1 MILKNSLYTIADKR
15 MEGSG
20 IFYQILLDKNHFIYK
35 AHFPNFIYK
44 AHFPNEPITPGVCI
58 IQIAKE
64 LLEDYLHEEYEI
76 SYIKNI
82 KFLSVLSPLST
93 PSVAY
98 VFDKITILPETNECK
113 TQVQVQQDNVLFAK
127 LSIIFKKSH

>member
-20 IFYQILLDKNHFIYK
+20 IFYQILLDKNH
-35 AHFPNFIYK
+35 FIYK

-93 PSVAY
+93 SSVAY
-98 VFDKITILPETNECK
+98 VFDKITVLPETNECK
-113 TQVQVQQDNVLFAK
+113 TQLQVQQDNVLFAK
-127 LSIIFKKSH
+127 LSIIFKKSHQ

>member
-35 AHFPNFIYK
+35 AHFPNV
-44 AHFPNEPITPGVCI
+44 PITPGVCI

>member
-1 MILKNSLYTIADKR
+1 MILKNSLYTIADKK

-20 IFYQILLDKNHFIYK
+20 TFYQILLDKNH
-35 AHFPNFIYK
+35 FIYK

-127 LSIIFKKSH
+127 LSIIFKKSHQ

>member
-20 IFYQILLDKNHFIYK
+20 IFYQILLDKNH
-35 AHFPNFIYK
+35 FIYK

>member
-35 AHFPNFIYK
+35 AHFPN
-44 AHFPNEPITPGVCI
+44 EPITPGVCI

-76 SYIKNI
+76 SYVKNI

-93 PSVAY
+93 PTVAY
-98 VFDKITILPETNECK
+98 VFDKVTFLPETNECK

>member
-1 MILKNSLYTIADKR
+1 MILKNSLYTIADKK

-20 IFYQILLDKNHFIYK
+20 IFYQILLDKNH
-35 AHFPNFIYK
+35 FIYK

-76 SYIKNI
+76 SHVKNI

-98 VFDKITILPETNECK
+98 AFDSCLC
-113 TQVQVQQDNVLFAK
+113 L
-127 LSIIFKKSH
+127 

>member
-1 MILKNSLYTIADKR
+1 MILKNSLYTIADKK

-20 IFYQILLDKNHFIYK
+20 IFYQILLDKNH
-35 AHFPNFIYK
+35 FIYK

-76 SYIKNI
+76 SYVKNI

-98 VFDKITILPETNECK
+98 VFDKITFLPETNECK

-127 LSIIFKKSH
+127 LSIIFKMSH

>member
-35 AHFPNFIYK
+35 AHFPN
-44 AHFPNEPITPGVCI
+44 EPITPGVCI

-76 SYIKNI
+76 SYVKNI

-98 VFDKITILPETNECK
+98 VFDKITVLPETNECK
-113 TQVQVQQDNVLFAK
+113 TQVQVQQDNALFAK
-127 LSIIFKKSH
+127 LSIIFKKSHQ

>member
-1 MILKNSLYTIADKR
+1 MQKKSMILKNSLYTIADKR

-35 AHFPNFIYK
+35 AHFPN
-44 AHFPNEPITPGVCI
+44 EPITPGVCI

-76 SYIKNI
+76 SHVKNI

-98 VFDKITILPETNECK
+98 VFDKVTFLPETNECK

-127 LSIIFKKSH
+127 LSIIFKKSQ

>member
-1 MILKNSLYTIADKR
+1 MILKNSLYTIADKK

-35 AHFPNFIYK
+35 AHFPN
-44 AHFPNEPITPGVCI
+44 EPITPGVCI
-58 IQIAKE
+58 IQVAKE

-113 TQVQVQQDNVLFAK
+113 TQVQVQHDNILFAK

>member
-20 IFYQILLDKNHFIYK
+20 ILYQILLDKNH
-35 AHFPNFIYK
+35 FIYK

>member
-1 MILKNSLYTIADKR
+1 MILKNSLYTIADKK

-20 IFYQILLDKNHFIYK
+20 IFYQILLDKNH
-35 AHFPNFIYK
+35 FIYK

-64 LLEDYLHEEYEI
+64 LLEDYLHEECEI

-98 VFDKITILPETNECK
+98 VFDKITFLPETNECK

>member
-1 MILKNSLYTIADKR
+1 MSMILKNSLYTIADKK

-20 IFYQILLDKNHFIYK
+20 IFYQILLDKNH
-35 AHFPNFIYK
+35 FIYK

-127 LSIIFKKSH
+127 LSIIFKKSHQ

>member
-1 MILKNSLYTIADKR
+1 MILKNSLYTIADKK

-20 IFYQILLDKNHFIYK
+20 IFYQILLDKNH
-35 AHFPNFIYK
+35 FIYK

-98 VFDKITILPETNECK
+98 VFDKITVLPETNECK

-127 LSIIFKKSH
+127 LSIIFKKSRQ

>member
-1 MILKNSLYTIADKR
+1 MILKNSLYTIADKK

-20 IFYQILLDKNHFIYK
+20 IFYQILLDKNH
-35 AHFPNFIYK
+35 FIYK

-93 PSVAY
+93 PSVSY

>member
-35 AHFPNFIYK
+35 AHFPN
-44 AHFPNEPITPGVCI
+44 EPITPGVCI
-58 IQIAKE
+58 IQVAKE

-127 LSIIFKKSH
+127 LSIIFKKSRQ

>member
-1 MILKNSLYTIADKR
+1 MILRNSLYTITDKR
-15 MEGSG
+15 TEGSG
-20 IFYQILLDKNHFIYK
+20 ILYQILLDKN
-35 AHFPNFIYK
+35 NFIYK

-98 VFDKITILPETNECK
+98 VFDKVTFLPETNECK

>member
-1 MILKNSLYTIADKR
+1 MILKNSLYTIADKK

-20 IFYQILLDKNHFIYK
+20 IFYQILLDKNH
-35 AHFPNFIYK
+35 FIYK

-76 SYIKNI
+76 SYVKNI

-98 VFDKITILPETNECK
+98 VFDKVTFLPETNECK

>member
-1 MILKNSLYTIADKR
+1 MILKNSLYTIADKK

-20 IFYQILLDKNHFIYK
+20 IFYQILLDKNH
-35 AHFPNFIYK
+35 FIYK

-113 TQVQVQQDNVLFAK
+113 IQVQVQQDNVLFAK
-127 LSIIFKKSH
+127 LSIIFNKSH

>member
-1 MILKNSLYTIADKR
+1 MILKNSLYTIADKK

-20 IFYQILLDKNHFIYK
+20 IFYQILLDKNH
-35 AHFPNFIYK
+35 FIYK

-98 VFDKITILPETNECK
+98 VFDKITILLETNECK

>member
-1 MILKNSLYTIADKR
+1 MILKNSLYTIADKK

-20 IFYQILLDKNHFIYK
+20 IFYQILLDKNH
-35 AHFPNFIYK
+35 FIYK

-76 SYIKNI
+76 SYVKNI

-127 LSIIFKKSH
+127 LSIIVKKSH

>member
-20 IFYQILLDKNHFIYK
+20 IFYQILLDKNH
-35 AHFPNFIYK
+35 FIYK

-98 VFDKITILPETNECK
+98 VFDKITFLPETNECK
-113 TQVQVQQDNVLFAK
+113 TQVQVQQDNALFAK
-127 LSIIFKKSH
+127 LSIIFKKSHQ

>member
-1 MILKNSLYTIADKR
+1 MILKNSLYTIADKKT
-15 MEGSG
+15 EGSG
-20 IFYQILLDKNHFIYK
+20 VFYQILLDKNH
-35 AHFPNFIYK
+35 FIYK

-93 PSVAY
+93 PTVAY
-98 VFDKITILPETNECK
+98 VFDKVTFLPETNECK

>member
-1 MILKNSLYTIADKR
+1 MILKNSLYTIADKK

-20 IFYQILLDKNHFIYK
+20 IFYQILLDKNH
-35 AHFPNFIYK
+35 FIYK

-76 SYIKNI
+76 SYVKNI

-98 VFDKITILPETNECK
+98 VFDKITFLPETNECK

>member
-35 AHFPNFIYK
+35 AHFPN
-44 AHFPNEPITPGVCI
+44 EPITPGVCI

-76 SYIKNI
+76 SYVKNI

-98 VFDKITILPETNECK
+98 VFDKITFLPETNECK

-127 LSIIFKKSH
+127 LSIIFKKSHQ

>member
-35 AHFPNFIYK
+35 AHFPN
-44 AHFPNEPITPGVCI
+44 EPITPGVCI

-76 SYIKNI
+76 SHVKNI

-93 PSVAY
+93 SSVAY
-98 VFDKITILPETNECK
+98 VFDKITVLPETNECK

>member
-1 MILKNSLYTIADKR
+1 MILKNSLYTIADKK

-20 IFYQILLDKNHFIYK
+20 IFYQILLDKNH
-35 AHFPNFIYK
+35 FIYK

-113 TQVQVQQDNVLFAK
+113 TQVQVQQDNALFAK
-127 LSIIFKKSH
+127 LSMIFKKSH

>member
-1 MILKNSLYTIADKR
+1 MILKNSLYTISDKR
-15 MEGSG
+15 TDGKS
-20 IFYQILLDKNHFIYK
+20 ILYQILLDKNH
-35 AHFPNFIYK
+35 FIYK

-76 SYIKNI
+76 SHVKNI

-93 PSVAY
+93 PSVTY
-98 VFDKITILPETNECK
+98 TFDKITVLPDSNECK
-113 TQVQVQQDNVLFAK
+113 TQIQVQQDDVLFAK
-127 LSIIFKKSH
+127 LSIIFKKSQ

>member
-35 AHFPNFIYK
+35 AHFPN
-44 AHFPNEPITPGVCI
+44 EPITPGVCI

-64 LLEDYLHEEYEI
+64 LFCR
-76 SYIKNI
+76 KRM
-82 KFLSVLSPLST
+82 
-93 PSVAY
+93 
-98 VFDKITILPETNECK
+98 
-113 TQVQVQQDNVLFAK
+113 NVRLK
-127 LSIIFKKSH
+127 YKCSRTMSCLLNYQ

>member
-35 AHFPNFIYK
+35 AHFPN
-44 AHFPNEPITPGVCI
+44 EPITPGVCI

-64 LLEDYLHEEYEI
+64 HYLHEEYEI
-76 SYIKNI
+76 SYVKNI

-93 PSVAY
+93 PTVAY
-98 VFDKITILPETNECK
+98 VFDKVTFLPETNECK

-127 LSIIFKKSH
+127 LSIIFKKSHK

>member
-35 AHFPNFIYK
+35 AHFPN
-44 AHFPNEPITPGVCI
+44 EPITPGVCI

-76 SYIKNI
+76 SHVKNI

>member
-1 MILKNSLYTIADKR
+1 MILRNSLYTISDKR
-15 MEGSG
+15 TEGKS
-20 IFYQILLDKNHFIYK
+20 ILYQILLDRNH
-35 AHFPNFIYK
+35 FIYK

-76 SYIKNI
+76 SHVKNI

-113 TQVQVQQDNVLFAK
+113 TQVQV
-127 LSIIFKKSH
+127 

>member
-20 IFYQILLDKNHFIYK
+20 IFYQILLDKNH
-35 AHFPNFIYK
+35 FIYK

-127 LSIIFKKSH
+127 LSIIFKKSHQ

>member
-1 MILKNSLYTIADKR
+1 MILKNSLYTIADKK

-20 IFYQILLDKNHFIYK
+20 IFYQILLDKNH
-35 AHFPNFIYK
+35 FIYK

-76 SYIKNI
+76 SYVKNI

-98 VFDKITILPETNECK
+98 VFDKITLLPETNECK

-127 LSIIFKKSH
+127 LSIIFKKSRQ

>member
-35 AHFPNFIYK
+35 AHFPN
-44 AHFPNEPITPGVCI
+44 EPITPGVCI

-76 SYIKNI
+76 SHVKNI

-127 LSIIFKKSH
+127 LSIIFKKSHQ

>member
-20 IFYQILLDKNHFIYK
+20 IFYQILLNKNH
-35 AHFPNFIYK
+35 FIYK

-76 SYIKNI
+76 SHVKNI

-93 PSVAY
+93 PTVAY
-98 VFDKITILPETNECK
+98 VFDKITVLPETNECK

>member
-35 AHFPNFIYK
+35 AHFPN
-44 AHFPNEPITPGVCI
+44 EPITPGVCI

-76 SYIKNI
+76 SYVKNI

>member
-1 MILKNSLYTIADKR
+1 MILKNSLYTIADKK

-20 IFYQILLDKNHFIYK
+20 IFYQILLDKNH
-35 AHFPNFIYK
+35 FIYK

-127 LSIIFKKSH
+127 LSIIFKKSQ